1 MKIDTNVNTLELFDK
16 NLENKKQDFI
26 YEKEIYRQRSVC
38 LLSKNTLAWKT
49 LNSDVLLRHGGN
61 NFSFG

>member
-26 YEKEIYRQRSVC
+26 YEKEIYRQRSAC
-38 LLSKNTLAWKT
+38 LLSKNTLA
-49 LNSDVLLRHGGN
+49 
-61 NFSFG
+61 

>member
-1 MKIDTNVNTLELFDK
+1 MKIGTNVNTLELFDK

-38 LLSKNTLAWKT
+38 LLSKNT
-49 LNSDVLLRHGGN
+49 
-61 NFSFG
+61 FGVKNTQLGRFITTRRE